1 MLTRRRFFVLP
12 LGLLALSAC
21 SGKRKYAALPAG
33 STVLALGDSL
43 TYGYGVAAGSG
54 YPAQLARLT
63 GWKVVNGGVSGD
75 TSAQASARLP
85 ALMRQHRPALV
96 LAGIGGNDFLRKIP
110 EAETRSNI
118 GNILQA
124 VKADSVPV
132 VLVAEPY
139 LSLGALVGMPSDH
152 PLYADLADRYDV
164 PLLSDAWSDI
174 LGNKDLKSDQ
184 IHANAEGYR
193 VFAEKMRDFLRE
205 LGFYR

>member
-1 MLTRRRFFVLP
+1 M
-12 LGLLALSAC
+12 
-21 SGKRKYAALPAG
+21 
-33 STVLALGDSL
+33 
-43 TYGYGVAAGSG
+43 
-54 YPAQLARLT
+54 
-63 GWKVVNGGVSGD
+63 
-75 TSAQASARLP
+75 
-85 ALMRQHRPALV
+85 
-96 LAGIGGNDFLRKIP
+96 
-110 EAETRSNI
+110 
-118 GNILQA
+118 
-124 VKADSVPV
+124 PV